1 MYIKSKTEMTFKDNP
16 IVRIGIES
24 QNSIRIFPL
33 CIIEWINIYLFYCFY
48 YYYYYFLKKTGDS
61 QVILLLTINL
71 DNADHHLRF
80 TCSEAEQ
87 KQSLFCLIMLFYR
100 VQIVNTKLILSP
112 CTNIGYILV
121 PTLFKVMFN
130 CLIVYTQHLIYR

>member
-1 MYIKSKTEMTFKDNP
+1 MII
-16 IVRIGIES
+16 IV
-24 QNSIRIFPL
+24 F
-33 CIIEWINIYLFYCFY
+33 IIIIIIIIIIIVFIIIIIII
-48 YYYYYFLKKTGDS
+48 FLKKTGDS

-87 KQSLFCLIMLFYR
+87 KQSLFCLIMLFYG